1 MKLFRRPHP
10 GTTQRPRLRLRWLLV
25 LSPLIVLLVAQA
37 IWSPV
42 VIQVSGSVERG
53 VWVRWLGPIETGDHV
68 YFVAPES
75 VAPVLADHGYAPS
88 TRLFKPV
95 LGVGGDVVSTA
106 GPECRVNHHA
116 TGPMDRVTSLGE
128 PLPRFDFNDTLKTN
142 ELWVISS
149 LPTSLDSRCF
159 GPLNST
165 QVRGPYVLVWSWDP

>member
-1 MKLFRRPHP
+1 MKPLP
-10 GTTQRPRLRLRWLLV
+10 RPRNCPCPRVRLRWLIA
-25 LSPLIVLLVAQA
+25 LSPLIALLIVQA
-37 IWSPV
+37 AWSPV

-53 VWVRWLGPIETGDHV
+53 VWVRWPGPIKPDDHV
-68 YFVAPES
+68 YFIAPES
-75 VAPVLADHGYAPS
+75 VVPVLAEHGYAAS

-116 TGPMDRVTSLGE
+116 TGPMDRVTSQGE

-142 ELWVISS
+142 ELWVMSS

-159 GPLNST
+159 GPVNSA
-165 QVRGPYVLVWSWDP
+165 QVRGPYVLAWSWDP